1 MLQFLLNM
9 ENTPIRID
17 QPSRDSR
24 IVDLIFRAQKSCGIY
39 LLILRQFYF
48 MIQLEYHCNYLF
60 LSRRNDE
67 WNSSRMQIG
76 RGVQSRKIP
85 ISN

>member
-39 LLILRQFYF
+39 LLITAV
-48 MIQLEYHCNYLF
+48 LF
-60 LSRRNDE
+60 HDP
-67 WNSSRMQIG
+67 IG
-76 RGVQSRKIP
+76 IP
-85 ISN
+85 L